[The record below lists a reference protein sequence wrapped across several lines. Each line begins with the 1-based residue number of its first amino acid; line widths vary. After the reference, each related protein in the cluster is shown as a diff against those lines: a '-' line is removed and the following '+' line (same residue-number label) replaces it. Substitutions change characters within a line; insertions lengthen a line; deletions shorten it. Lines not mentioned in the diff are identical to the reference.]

1 MAVSGRNVGRRGGDK
16 QFDTSANRGVLEE
29 KGIVI
34 GIVKENAHPV
44 RMGNI
49 MVFIPG
55 RGATGNTLQGDAR
68 SIEDDPAQWRMVR
81 YATPWYSRTD
91 TTSQTN
97 NYTDTKNTAG
107 IIYPA
112 PDIGTRVL
120 CFFPEGKNAEGFWF
134 ACAPDAYMMQSLPEP
149 TPTSNFD
156 NSGSITPRG
165 PAPAGEFNDRITDTR
180 SLKTYNTVTRPIQQ
194 DFYSNIVAQG
204 IDQSTSKGISN
215 SGYMRETPAEL
226 IGITTKGR
234 RIDASGTDIKDRRDI
249 ISALES
255 GNQQQGV
262 GGDKLKV
269 LKGFTRAKGH
279 SFILDDGDI
288 RGQDQLI
295 RLRSAKGAQ
304 FLIHDTEEFVYI
316 INQSGNAWMSMD
328 KHGQIDVYSEK
339 NINFRSTNMNFHA
352 EKDIKM
358 HAGNFIDLVSENEVN
373 IEAEQDV
380 SMHSTGAMA
389 FVNASDAV
397 HINSGGQLNI
407 AGSSAT
413 SIKGGA
419 AMAMSAGL
427 ILLQG
432 PTISPTTKTSIP
444 STPLT
449 DTELDGDF
457 WSANAQTDS
466 TVDRLPTHE
475 PYPSFDTPTEARPR
489 GNRRSGGGVGSV
501 VGSLA
506 GVGLGA
512 GLPISSGLGLSPGAL
527 GGALSGA
534 GALAGALSG
543 AGGLAGA
550 LSGAG
555 GLAGALSGAGPLTS
569 ALGGVLPG
577 GLSDSVLSQV
587 SNIGGLT
594 SITGSLSTITAGNFD
609 VGGLTKA
616 LGGTGLSGLA
626 DITNSVPGLS
636 SITDAGSLVQDF
648 GKNLPIEFP
657 MPNVISSVTSVGGFS
672 PDSLLQNNVLN
683 KLSTGSLSKITGALP
698 SSANFGQLP
707 GLSNIKDFANNGLA
721 NLPGGFDP
729 VKILQ
734 SNEFPIG
741 VGGIDAGTL
750 RGMAAAQTSF
760 VGSGGLTDF
769 VDSATGAVGK
779 YGFTVSNLKDA
790 GFIKNNAVL
799 NAQIQDTRMW
809 TGLQGMDSFTS
820 FASNSTLQDSL
831 FSEVTQKNM
840 QSLANAGTIFP
851 NDPTDVMAG
860 LTNVANAVGVKNAA
874 NIRLAK
880 DLQPFPVDGTTT
892 VLSTQDVQAKANQL
906 LAETMSAA
914 NSVLLQNEQQRSL
927 FRDELG

>member
-1 MAVSGRNVGRRGGDK
+1 MATSSRNVGRRGGDK
-16 QFDTSANRGVLEE
+16 AFDTSANRGVMEE

-97 NYTDTKNTAG
+97 NYTDVKNTAG

-156 NSGSITPRG
+156 NTGSITPRG
-165 PAPAGEFNDRITDTR
+165 PVPAGEFNDRITDTR
-180 SLKTYNTVTRPIQQ
+180 SLKNYNTVIRPIQQ

-234 RIDASGTDIKDRRDI
+234 RIDASGTDIKDRSDI

-262 GGDKLKV
+262 GGDRLKV

-279 SFILDDGDI
+279 SFILDDGDV
-288 RGQDQLI
+288 RGKDQLI

-352 EKDIKM
+352 KKDIKM

-389 FVNASDAV
+389 FVNGSSAV

-413 SIKGGA
+413 SIKGGGV
-419 AMAMSAGL
+419 MAMSAGL

-449 DTELDGDF
+449 DTKLEGDF
-457 WSANAQTDS
+457 WNASDQTNT
-466 TVDRLPTHE
+466 TVDRMPTHE
-475 PYPSFDTPTEARPR
+475 PYPSFDAPTEARPR

-506 GVGLGA
+506 GVGVGA

-527 GGALSGA
+527 GGALG
-534 GALAGALSG
+534 G
-543 AGGLAGA
+543 AGGLTSA
-550 LSGAG
+550 LG
-555 GLAGALSGAGPLTS
+555 GAGPLTS
-569 ALGGVLPG
+569 ALGGALPG
-577 GLSDSVLSQV
+577 GLSANVLSQV
-587 SNIGGLT
+587 SDVGGLS
-594 SITGSLSTITAGNFD
+594 SITGSLSTITAGSFD

-616 LGGTGLSGLA
+616 VGSTGLGGLA

-636 SITDAGSLVQDF
+636 SITSAGSLVQDF
-648 GKNLPIEFP
+648 GSNLPIEFP
-657 MPNVISSVTSVGGFS
+657 MPNVISSVSSVGGFS

-683 KLSTGSLSKITGALP
+683 KISTGSLSKITGALP
-698 SSANFGQLP
+698 GSTSFGQLP
-707 GLSNIKDFANNGLA
+707 GLANIQNFANNGLA

-729 VKILQ
+729 VNILK
-734 SNEFPIG
+734 SNEFPVG
-741 VGGIDAGTL
+741 VGGIDTGTL
-750 RGMAAAQTSF
+750 RGMAAATTNF
-760 VGSGGLTDF
+760 VGSGGVSSF

-790 GFIKNNAVL
+790 GFIKPSAVL
-799 NAQIQDTRMW
+799 NAQMMDSRVW
-809 TGLQGMDSFTS
+809 TGKQGMDSFAS
-820 FASNSTLQDSL
+820 FANNSTLQDSL

-840 QSLANAGTIFP
+840 QGLANAGTIFP

-860 LTNVANAVGVKNAA
+860 LTNTANVVGVKNAA
-874 NIRLAK
+874 NIRFAK
-880 DLQPFPVDGTTT
+880 NLQPFPVDGTTT

-906 LAETMSAA
+906 LAETISAA

>member
-1 MAVSGRNVGRRGGDK
+1 MATSSRNVGRRGGDK
-16 QFDTSANRGVLEE
+16 AFDTSAKRGVMEE

-55 RGATGNTLQGDAR
+55 RGATGQTLQGDAR

-97 NYTDTKNTAG
+97 NYTDVKNTAG

-149 TPTSNFD
+149 TPTNNFD

-165 PAPAGEFNDRITDTR
+165 PVPSGEFNDRATDTS
-180 SLKTYNTVTRPIQQ
+180 SLNNYSTVSRPIQT
-194 DFYSNIVAQG
+194 DFYKNIVTQG

-234 RIDASGTDIKDRRDI
+234 RIDAQGTDIKDRSDI
-249 ISALES
+249 ISALLR
-255 GNQQQGV
+255 GDQTQGV
-262 GGDKLKV
+262 AGDRLKT

-279 SFILDDGDI
+279 SFILDDGDVS
-288 RGQDQLI
+288 GNDQVV

-328 KHGQIDVYSEK
+328 KHGQIDIYSEK

-358 HAGNFIDLVSENEVN
+358 HAGNFIDLVSDNEVN
-373 IEAEQDV
+373 IEAAKDV
-380 SMHSTGAMA
+380 SMHSTGAAA
-389 FVNASDAV
+389 FVNASEAV

-413 SIKGGA
+413 SINGGGV
-419 AMAMSAGL
+419 MSMSAGL

-432 PTISPTTKTSIP
+432 PAASPTVKTSIP
-444 STPLT
+444 SAPSL
-449 DTELDGDF
+449 DTKLEGDF
-457 WSANAQTDS
+457 WSANQQLPT
-466 TVDRLPTHE
+466 TVDRAPTHE
-475 PYPSFDTPTEARPR
+475 PYPLFDIPIEPKPR
-489 GNRRSGGGVGSV
+489 GNRRSGGGIGGV
-501 VGSLA
+501 VGGLA

-527 GGALSGA
+527 GGALPGVGGLT
-534 GALAGALSG
+534 GALGGSLPGGLTDGVLGQVTGALGG
-543 AGGLAGA
+543 AGGL
-550 LSGAG
+550 
-555 GLAGALSGAGPLTS
+555 
-569 ALGGVLPG
+569 G

-587 SNIGGLT
+587 TSAGGLT
-594 SITGSLSTITAGNFD
+594 SITGNLSTITAGAFD
-609 VGGLTKA
+609 VGGLTKT
-616 LGGTGLSGLA
+616 LNVTGLSGIA

-636 SITDAGSLVQDF
+636 GITSTGGLIQDF
-648 GKNLPIEFP
+648 GKNLPVSFP
-657 MPNVISSVTSVGGFS
+657 LSNTIASVSSVGGFS
-672 PDSLLQNNVLN
+672 AETLAGGSGVL
-683 KLSTGSLSKITGALP
+683 KKISSGSLNNIIGTLP
-698 SSANFGQLP
+698 SSAGFGKLP
-707 GLSNIKDFANNGLA
+707 GLGNIQNFANNGLK

-729 VKILQ
+729 AKILKS
-734 SNEFPIG
+734 SNFTQGI
-741 VGGIDAGTL
+741 GGIDAGTL
-750 RGMAAAQTSF
+750 RGMAASQASF
-760 VGSGGLTDF
+760 VGSGGSGSF
-769 VDSATGAVGK
+769 VDNATGAIGK

-790 GFIKNNAVL
+790 GFVKPSAVL
-799 NAQIQDTRMW
+799 NAQMMDSRSW
-809 TGLQGMDSFTS
+809 TGKDGMNSFS
-820 FASNSTLQDSL
+820 NFAANTTVQDNL
-831 FSEVTQKNM
+831 FSTVTQNNM
-840 QSLANAGTIFP
+840 QKLANAGTIFP
-851 NDPTDVMAG
+851 NDPTDVVAG
-860 LTNVANAVGVKNAA
+860 LTNVANAVGINNAA
-874 NIRLAK
+874 NIRNGK
-880 DLQPFPVDGTTT
+880 SLQPFPIDGTSTI
-892 VLSTQDVQAKANQL
+892 LSTQDVQAKSNQL
-906 LAETMSAA
+906 LAETISAA
-914 NSVLLQNEQQRSL
+914 NSTLLQNEEQRSL
-927 FRDELG
+927 FRAR

>member
-1 MAVSGRNVGRRGGDK
+1 MATSSRNVGRRGGDK
-16 QFDTSANRGVLEE
+16 AFDTSANRGVMEE

-55 RGATGNTLQGDAR
+55 RGATGQTLQGDAR

-97 NYTDTKNTAG
+97 NYTDVKNTAG

-156 NSGSITPRG
+156 NTGSITPRG
-165 PAPAGEFNDRITDTR
+165 PVPAGEFNDRITDTR
-180 SLKTYNTVTRPIQQ
+180 SLKNYNTVIRPIQQ

-262 GGDKLKV
+262 GGDRLKV

-279 SFILDDGDI
+279 SFILDDGDV
-288 RGQDQLI
+288 RGKDQLI

-352 EKDIKM
+352 KKDIKM

-373 IEAEQDV
+373 IEADQDV

-389 FVNASDAV
+389 FVNGSSAV

-413 SIKGGA
+413 SIKGGGV
-419 AMAMSAGL
+419 MAMSAGL

-449 DTELDGDF
+449 DTKLEGDF
-457 WSANAQTDS
+457 WNASDRTNT
-466 TVDRLPTHE
+466 TVDRMPTHE
-475 PYPSFDTPTEARPR
+475 PYPSFDAPTEARPR

-506 GVGLGA
+506 GVGVGA

-527 GGALSGA
+527 GGALG
-534 GALAGALSG
+534 G
-543 AGGLAGA
+543 AGGLTSA
-550 LSGAG
+550 LG
-555 GLAGALSGAGPLTS
+555 GAGPLTS
-569 ALGGVLPG
+569 ALGGALPG
-577 GLSDSVLSQV
+577 GLSANVLSQV
-587 SNIGGLT
+587 SDVGGLS
-594 SITGSLSTITAGNFD
+594 SITGSLSTITAGSFD

-616 LGGTGLSGLA
+616 VGSTGLGGLA

-636 SITDAGSLVQDF
+636 SITSAGSLVQDF
-648 GKNLPIEFP
+648 GSNLPIEFP
-657 MPNVISSVTSVGGFS
+657 MPNVISSVSSVGGFS

-683 KLSTGSLSKITGALP
+683 KISTGSLSKITGALP
-698 SSANFGQLP
+698 GSTSFGQLP
-707 GLSNIKDFANNGLA
+707 GLANIQNFANNGLA

-729 VKILQ
+729 VNILK
-734 SNEFPIG
+734 SNEFPVG

-750 RGMAAAQTSF
+750 RGMAAATTNF
-760 VGSGGLTDF
+760 VGSGGVSSF

-790 GFIKNNAVL
+790 GFIKPSAVL
-799 NAQIQDTRMW
+799 NAQMMDSRVW
-809 TGLQGMDSFTS
+809 TGKQGMDSFAS
-820 FASNSTLQDSL
+820 FANNSTLQDSL

-840 QSLANAGTIFP
+840 QGLANAGTIFP

-860 LTNVANAVGVKNAA
+860 LTNTANVVGVKNAA
-874 NIRLAK
+874 NIRFAK
-880 DLQPFPVDGTTT
+880 NLQPFPVDGTTT

-906 LAETMSAA
+906 LAETISAA

>member
-1 MAVSGRNVGRRGGDK
+1 MATSTRNVGRKGGDK
-16 QFDTSANRGVLEE
+16 AFDTSANRGVLEE

-49 MVFIPG
+49 MVFVPG

-97 NYTDTKNTAG
+97 SYTDVKNTAG

-112 PDIGTRVL
+112 PDIGTKVL

-149 TPTSNFD
+149 TPTNNFD
-156 NSGSITPRG
+156 NTGSITPRG
-165 PAPAGEFNDRITDTR
+165 PVPSGEFNDRVTDTR
-180 SLKTYNTVTRPIQQ
+180 SLKNYSTVTRPIQE
-194 DFYSNIVAQG
+194 DFYNNIVTQG

-226 IGITTKGR
+226 IGFTTKGR
-234 RIDASGTDIKDRRDI
+234 RIDSTGTDIKDRRDI
-249 ISALES
+249 IGALES
-255 GNQQQGV
+255 GNQEQGAA
-262 GGDKLKV
+262 GDRLKT

-279 SFILDDGDI
+279 SFILDDGDV

-316 INQSGNAWMSMD
+316 INQSGNAWISMD
-328 KHGQIDVYSEK
+328 KQGQIDVYSEK

-380 SMHSTGAMA
+380 SMHSTSAAA
-389 FVNASDAV
+389 FVNASEAV

-413 SIKGGA
+413 SIKGGGT
-419 AMAMSAGL
+419 MAMSAGL

-444 STPLT
+444 STPLP
-449 DTELDGDF
+449 DTKLEGDF
-457 WSANAQTDS
+457 WNASSQTNT
-466 TVDRLPTHE
+466 TVDRMPTHE
-475 PYPSFDTPTEARPR
+475 PYPTFDVLTEAKPR
-489 GNRRSGGGVGSV
+489 GNRRSGGGLGSA

-527 GGALSGA
+527 GGVVDGT
-534 GALAGALSG
+534 
-543 AGGLAGA
+543 
-550 LSGAG
+550 
-555 GLAGALSGAGPLTS
+555 GPLTS
-569 ALGGVLPG
+569 ALGGALPG
-577 GLSDSVLSQV
+577 DLSANVLSQV
-587 SNIGGLT
+587 SDIGGVS
-594 SITGSLSTITAGNFD
+594 SITGSLSSVTAGSLD

-616 LGGTGLSGLA
+616 VNVTGLGGMA

-636 SITDAGSLVQDF
+636 SVTDAGGLVQDF
-648 GKNLPIEFP
+648 GKNLPVSFP
-657 MPNVISSVTSVGGFS
+657 MPNVISSVGSVNGFS
-672 PDSLLQNNVLN
+672 ADSLKGSAVLN
-683 KLSTGSLSKITGALP
+683 KINAGSLSKITGALP
-698 SSANFGQLP
+698 SGTSFGSLP
-707 GLSNIKDFANNGLA
+707 GLANVQNFTNNGLA

-734 SNEFPIG
+734 SNEFPVG

-760 VGSGGLTDF
+760 VGSGGVGSF

-779 YGFTVSNLKDA
+779 YGFTISNLKDA
-790 GFIKNNAVL
+790 GFVKQSAVL
-799 NAQIQDTRMW
+799 NGQLMDSRNW
-809 TGLQGMDSFTS
+809 TGKQGMNSFTS
-820 FASNSTLQDSL
+820 FANNSPLQDSL
-831 FSEVTQKNM
+831 FTEVTQKNM

-851 NDPTDVMAG
+851 NDPTDVVAG
-860 LTNVANAVGVKNAA
+860 LTNVANAVGTKNAA
-874 NIRLAK
+874 NIRNAK
-880 DLQPFPVDGTTT
+880 QLQPFPVDGTTT
-892 VLSTQDVQAKANQL
+892 ILSTQDVQAKANQL
-906 LAETMSAA
+906 LAETVSAA
-914 NSVLLQNEQQRSL
+914 NSSLLRNEEQRSL
-927 FRDELG
+927 FRDQLG

>member
-1 MAVSGRNVGRRGGDK
+1 MATSGRNVGRKGGDK
-16 QFDTSANRGVLEE
+16 LFDTSANRGVFEE

-55 RGATGNTLQGDAR
+55 RGATGKTLQGDAR
-68 SIEDDPAQWRMVR
+68 SIEDDPSQWRMVR

-97 NYTDTKNTAG
+97 NYTDVKNTAG

-180 SLKTYNTVTRPIQQ
+180 SLKTFNTVTRPIQQ

-249 ISALES
+249 INALES
-255 GNQQQGV
+255 GNQQQGA
-262 GGDKLKV
+262 GGDRLKT

-279 SFILDDGDI
+279 TFILDDGDV
-288 RGQDQLI
+288 RGNDQLV

-316 INQSGNAWMSMD
+316 INQSGNAFMSMD
-328 KHGQIDVYSEK
+328 KHGQIDIFSEK

-373 IEAEQDV
+373 IEAERDV
-380 SMHSTGAMA
+380 SMHSTSAAA
-389 FVNASDAV
+389 FVNASEAV

-419 AMAMSAGL
+419 ELGLSAGL

-432 PTISPTTKTSIP
+432 PTIDPTIKTSIP
-444 STPLT
+444 STPAL
-449 DTELDGDF
+449 DTKLEGDF
-457 WSANAQTDS
+457 WNASGQTNT
-466 TVDRLPTHE
+466 TVDRMPTHE
-475 PYPSFDTPTEARPR
+475 PYPTFNLPTEAKPR
-489 GNRRSGGGVGSV
+489 GNRRSGGGLGSA

-527 GGALSGA
+527 GGALPGADAVA
-534 GALAGALSG
+534 GALG
-543 AGGLAGA
+543 
-550 LSGAG
+550 
-555 GLAGALSGAGPLTS
+555 GAGPLTS
-569 ALGGVLPG
+569 ALGGSGPLTSALGGTVPG
-577 GLSDSVLSQV
+577 GLSDSVVSQV
-587 SNIGGLT
+587 SNAGGVS
-594 SITGSLSTITAGNFD
+594 SITGSLSSVTAGSFD

-616 LGGTGLSGLA
+616 VNVTGLGGMA

-636 SITDAGSLVQDF
+636 SVTDSGGLVQDF
-648 GKNLPIEFP
+648 GKNLPVSFP
-657 MPNVISSVTSVGGFS
+657 MPNVISSVSSVGGFS
-672 PDSLLQNNVLN
+672 PDSLSQNSVLN
-683 KLSTGSLSKITGALP
+683 KVSTGSLSKITGALP
-698 SSANFGQLP
+698 SGSSFGQLP
-707 GLSNIKDFANNGLA
+707 GLANVQNFANNGLA
-721 NLPGGFDP
+721 NLPGGFDS

-734 SNEFPIG
+734 SNAFPVG

-760 VGSGGLTDF
+760 VGSGGAGSF
-769 VDSATGAVGK
+769 VDNATGAVGK

-790 GFIKNNAVL
+790 GFVKPTAVL
-799 NAQIQDTRMW
+799 NAQMTDSRNW
-809 TGLQGMDSFTS
+809 TGAQGMDSLSS
-820 FASNSTLQDSL
+820 FANNSALQDSL

-840 QSLANAGTIFP
+840 QSLANSGTIFP

-860 LTNVANAVGVKNAA
+860 LTNVANAVGVKNAS
-874 NIRLAK
+874 NIRQGK

-892 VLSTQDVQAKANQL
+892 ILSTQDVQARANQL
-906 LAETMSAA
+906 LAETVSAS
-914 NSVLLQNEQQRSL
+914 NSTLLRNDQQRSL

>member
-1 MAVSGRNVGRRGGDK
+1 MATSTMNVGRRGGDK
-16 QFDTSANRGVLEE
+16 AFDTSAKRGVMEE

-55 RGATGNTLQGDAR
+55 RGATGQTLQGDAR

-156 NSGSITPRG
+156 NSGDITPRG
-165 PAPAGEFNDRITDTR
+165 PVPAGEFNDRITDTR

-194 DFYSNIVAQG
+194 DFYRNIVTQG

-234 RIDASGTDIKDRRDI
+234 RIDSSGTDIKDRRDI

-288 RGQDQLI
+288 KGQDQLI

-373 IEAEQDV
+373 IEADQDV
-380 SMHSTGAMA
+380 SMHSTGAAA
-389 FVNASDAV
+389 FINASEAV

-407 AGSSAT
+407 AGTSAT

-419 AMAMSAGL
+419 VMAMSAGL

-444 STPLT
+444 STSLT
-449 DTELDGDF
+449 DTQLEGDF
-457 WSANAQTDS
+457 WNASDQTNT
-466 TVDRLPTHE
+466 TVDRLPAHE

-512 GLPISSGLGLSPGAL
+512 GFPISSGLGLSPGAL
-527 GGALSGA
+527 GGVLSD
-534 GALAGALSG
+534 
-543 AGGLAGA
+543 
-550 LSGAG
+550 
-555 GLAGALSGAGPLTS
+555 AGPLTS
-569 ALGGVLPG
+569 ALGGALPG
-577 GLSDSVLSQV
+577 GLSDGVLSQV
-587 SNIGGLT
+587 SNIGGFT
-594 SITGSLSTITAGNFD
+594 SITGNLSTITAGSFD

-616 LGGTGLSGLA
+616 IGGTGLSGLA

-636 SITDAGSLVQDF
+636 SITDAGALVQDF

-734 SNEFPIG
+734 SNEFSVG

-760 VGSGGLTDF
+760 VGSGGVSSF

-790 GFIKNNAVL
+790 GFIKPTAVL
-799 NAQIQDTRMW
+799 NAQMTDARNW

-820 FASNSTLQDSL
+820 FANNSALQDSL

-892 VLSTQDVQAKANQL
+892 ILSTQDVQAKANQL

>member
-1 MAVSGRNVGRRGGDK
+1 MATSSRNVGRRGGDK
-16 QFDTSANRGVLEE
+16 AFDTSAKRGVMEE

-55 RGATGNTLQGDAR
+55 RGATGQTLQGDAR

-97 NYTDTKNTAG
+97 NYTDVKNTAG

-149 TPTSNFD
+149 TPTFNFD
-156 NSGSITPRG
+156 NSGSINPRG
-165 PAPAGEFNDRITDTR
+165 PVPSGEFNDRITDTR
-180 SLKTYNTVTRPIQQ
+180 SLKTFNTVTRPIQQ

-226 IGITTKGR
+226 VGITTKGR
-234 RIDASGTDIKDRRDI
+234 RIDSSGTDIKDRRDI

-255 GNQQQGV
+255 GNQQQGAS
-262 GGDKLKV
+262 GDKLKV

-279 SFILDDGDI
+279 SFILDDGDV
-288 RGQDQLI
+288 RGNDQLV

-328 KHGQIDVYSEK
+328 KHGQIDIYSEK
-339 NINFRSTNMNFHA
+339 NINFRSTNINFHA

-358 HAGNFIDLVSENEVN
+358 HAGNFVDLVSDNEVN
-373 IEAEQDV
+373 IEGAQDV

-397 HINSGGQLNI
+397 NINSGGQLNI
-407 AGSSAT
+407 AGGSTT
-413 SIKGGA
+413 SISGGGV
-419 AMAMSAGL
+419 MSMSAGL

-432 PTISPTTKTSIP
+432 PTVSPTIKTSIP
-444 STPLT
+444 SSSLP
-449 DTELDGDF
+449 DTQLNGDF
-457 WSANAQTDS
+457 WSATTQTRS
-466 TVDRLPTHE
+466 TVDRLPAHE
-475 PYPSFDTPTEARPR
+475 PYPSFDIPTEARAR
-489 GNRRSGGGVGSV
+489 GNRRAGGGMGSL

-527 GGALSGA
+527 GGALSGGGISSVLGAA
-534 GALAGALSG
+534 GAANVLGA
-543 AGGLAGA
+543 
-550 LSGAG
+550 
-555 GLAGALSGAGPLTS
+555 AGPLTS
-569 ALGGVLPG
+569 ALGGALPG
-577 GLSDSVLSQV
+577 GLSSSVLSQV
-587 SNIGGLT
+587 TNIGGLS
-594 SITGSLSTITAGNFD
+594 SITGSLSTITAGSFD

-616 LGGTGLSGLA
+616 VGGTGLSGLA

-636 SITDAGSLVQDF
+636 SFTDAGALVQDF
-648 GKNLPIEFP
+648 GKNLPVSFP

-672 PDSLLQNNVLN
+672 PDSLLQNNVL
-683 KLSTGSLSKITGALP
+683 KKISTGSLSKITGALTN
-698 SSANFGQLP
+698 SADFGQLP
-707 GLSNIKDFANNGLA
+707 GLANIQNLANAGLA
-721 NLPGGFDP
+721 NLGGGFDP

-734 SNEFPIG
+734 SNEFPVG

-760 VGSGGLTDF
+760 VGSGGLGSF
-769 VDSATGAVGK
+769 VDNATGAVGK
-779 YGFTVSNLKDA
+779 YGFTVGNLKDA
-790 GFIKNNAVL
+790 GFVKNNAVL
-799 NAQIQDTRMW
+799 NAQIQDSRMW
-809 TGLQGMDSFTS
+809 TGAQGMDSFSS
-820 FASNSTLQDSL
+820 FAGNTTMQDTL

-840 QSLANAGTIFP
+840 QNLANAGTIFP

-860 LTNVANAVGVKNAA
+860 LTNIANAVGVKNAS

-880 DLQPFPVDGTTT
+880 DLQPFPIDGTTT
-892 VLSTQDVQAKANQL
+892 ILSTQDVQAKANQL

-914 NSVLLQNEQQRSL
+914 NSPLLQNELQRSL
-927 FRDELG
+927 LNAGNQFKQSLG

>member
-1 MAVSGRNVGRRGGDK
+1 MATSTTNIGRRGGDK
-16 QFDTSANRGVLEE
+16 AFDTSAKRGIMEE

-55 RGATGNTLQGDAR
+55 RGATGQTLQGDAK

-165 PAPAGEFNDRITDTR
+165 LAPSGEFNDRITDTR
-180 SLKTYNTVTRPIQQ
+180 SLKNYSTVTRPIQQ

-262 GGDKLKV
+262 GGDRLKV

-279 SFILDDGDI
+279 SFILDDGDV

-316 INQSGNAWMSMD
+316 INHSGNAWISMD
-328 KHGQIDVYSEK
+328 KQGQIDVYSEK

-373 IEAEQDV
+373 LEASNDV
-380 SMHSTGAMA
+380 SVHSTGAMA
-389 FVNASDAV
+389 FVNGSEAV
-397 HINSGGQLNI
+397 QIKSGGQLNL
-407 AGSSAT
+407 AGSSVT
-413 SIKGGA
+413 NINGGGV
-419 AMAMSAGL
+419 MNMKAGL

-432 PTISPTTKTSIP
+432 PAQSPVEKTSIP
-444 STPLT
+444 GAGLP
-449 DTELDGDF
+449 DTQLEGDF
-457 WSANAQTDS
+457 WNASTQTQT
-466 TVDRLPTHE
+466 TVDRMPTHE
-475 PYPSFDTPTEARPR
+475 PYPSFDTPTEPRSR
-489 GNRRSGGGVGSV
+489 GNRRSGGGIGGT

-527 GGALSGA
+527 GGVVD
-534 GALAGALSG
+534 
-543 AGGLAGA
+543 
-550 LSGAG
+550 
-555 GLAGALSGAGPLTS
+555 GAGPLTS
-569 ALGGVLPG
+569 ALGGSLPG
-577 GLSDSVLSQV
+577 GLSDGVLSQV
-587 SNIGGLT
+587 SDIGGVA
-594 SITGSLSTITAGNFD
+594 SISGSLSTVTAGSFD

-616 LGGTGLSGLA
+616 VGSTGLSGMA

-636 SITDAGSLVQDF
+636 SISSSGGLVQDF

-657 MPNVISSVTSVGGFS
+657 MTNVITSVSSVGGFTQ
-672 PDSLLQNNVLN
+672 DSLLQNNVLN
-683 KLSTGSLSKITGALP
+683 KVSTGSLSKITGALP
-698 SSANFGQLP
+698 SSESFGQLP
-707 GLSNIKDFANNGLA
+707 GLANVQQFANNGLA

-729 VKILQ
+729 VKILK
-734 SNEFPIG
+734 SSEFPTGIG
-741 VGGIDAGTL
+741 GLDAGTL

-760 VGSGGLTDF
+760 CGSNGLSSF

-779 YGFTVSNLKDA
+779 YGFNVSNLKDA
-790 GFIKNNAVL
+790 GFIKPSAVL
-799 NAQIQDTRMW
+799 NGQIMDARNW
-809 TGLQGMDSFTS
+809 TGKQGMDSFTS
-820 FASNSTLQDSL
+820 FANNAAMQDSL
-831 FSEVTQKNM
+831 FAEVTQKNM
-840 QSLANAGTIFP
+840 QALANAGTIFP
-851 NDPTDVMAG
+851 NDPTDVVAG
-860 LTNVANAVGVKNAA
+860 LTNAANAVGIKNAA
-874 NIRLAK
+874 NIRNAK
-880 DLQPFPVDGTTT
+880 PLQPFPIDGTTT
-892 VLSTQDVQAKANQL
+892 ILSTQDVQAKSNQL
-906 LAETMSAA
+906 LAETISAV
-914 NSVLLQNEQQRSL
+914 NSSLLTNTEQRSL